1 MTHRYDE
8 AMQDMDEEEIEEV
21 FWYLLDRKSTF
32 ERNRQIS
39 HAIIYSAVLANL
51 FPEIEESISCKT
63 Y

>member
-1 MTHRYDE
+1 
-8 AMQDMDEEEIEEV
+8 MQDMNENQIEAT

-39 HAIIYSAVLANL
+39 HAIIYSSVLANL
-51 FPEIEESISCKT
+51 FPEVEGSISCKT